1 MKAVLAVWMCCC
13 YALVGAQDSARMAL
27 PKQPE
32 LLFRMAPA
40 KDSVTFKTPKYKQGF
55 FCDFEDMLH
64 RKRIPVNFSLGNSKY

>member
-1 MKAVLAVWMCCC
+1 
-13 YALVGAQDSARMAL
+13 MAL